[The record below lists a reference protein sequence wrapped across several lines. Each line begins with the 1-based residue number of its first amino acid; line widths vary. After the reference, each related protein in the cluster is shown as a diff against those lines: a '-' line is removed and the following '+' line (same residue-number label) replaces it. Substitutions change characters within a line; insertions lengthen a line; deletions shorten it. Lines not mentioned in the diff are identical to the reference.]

1 MAETPADVLVAGCP
15 DIDGA
20 KDFGS
25 LGALVRDNAGLGRR
39 RDRGDARPRGQCRGA
54 AGVRQPRPRGA
65 GRRGRSSR
73 LASSRR
79 CCWRRSPSGLS
90 RAG

>member
-20 KDFGS
+20 AKDFGA

-39 RDRGDARPRGQCRGA
+39 RDRGDARPRGQCRGD
-54 AGVRQPRPRGA
+54 RKSTRLN
-65 GRRGRSSR
+65 SSH
-73 LASSRR
+73 SH
-79 CCWRRSPSGLS
+79 
-90 RAG
+90 